1 MLLLIKRLF
10 FRYKIFF
17 IASAICAFAFIIATF
32 AIYLN
37 IDKLSS
43 PLIFH
48 FDKLNGIDI
57 LGGAIDL
64 WRFLLAGFMIILIN
78 VILSYEFYYR
88 ERILSYFFL
97 AVNLLFSVLVLI
109 IVFLIV
115 SIN

>member
-1 MLLLIKRLF
+1 MLAFVKQLL

-17 IASAICAFAFIIATF
+17 IASAICALAFLLAVF
-32 AIYLN
+32 VIYLH
-37 IDKLSS
+37 IDQLST

-57 LGGAIDL
+57 SGSPIDL
-64 WRFLLAGFMIILIN
+64 WRFLLAGFMMILIN
-78 VILSYEFYYR
+78 IILSYEFYYR

-97 AVNLLFSVLVLI
+97 AANFLFSILSLI

-115 SIN
+115 STN

>member
-1 MLLLIKRLF
+1 M
-10 FRYKIFF
+10 
-17 IASAICAFAFIIATF
+17 
-32 AIYLN
+32 IYFN

-57 LGGAIDL
+57 SGGKIEFY
-64 WRFLLAGFMIILIN
+64 RLLLTGFMIILIN
-78 VILSYEFYYR
+78 IILSHEFYYR

-97 AVNLLFSVLVLI
+97 GANFVFSVLSLI